1 MLDKGVD
8 RVPLRQ
14 PGRISRFVTAVIRL
28 ILPVIAL
35 CAALLLAFCLR
46 DEPVPQLDVLAEI
59 DPRLDPS
66 GWLTMG
72 YVVLPLV
79 FFIINLTSRRYGPD
93 LTFGAVLVSWAL
105 IGGAI
110 GWAFHAG
117 LIRDLEAEIAP
128 YPLALVFFAAMF
140 VGQLAAVLFFDW
152 LRGIPWW
159 HAPFFAA
166 LFAGIVFS
174 SLFHLRSGMVIDEA
188 LGWRVGVEA
197 GIQFAWALGQLL
209 PAWCLRSSIRPLPG
223 LGGA

>member
-8 RVPLRQ
+8 RVPLRR
-14 PGRISRFVTAVIRL
+14 PGRIFRFVTAVTRL

-35 CAALLLAFCLR
+35 CAALLLAFFLR

-66 GWLTMG
+66 DWLTMG

-79 FFIINLTSRRYGPD
+79 FFILNLTSRRYGPD
-93 LTFGAVLVSWAL
+93 LSFGAVLVSWVL

-117 LIRDLEAEIAP
+117 FIRDLEAEIAP
-128 YPLALVFFAAMF
+128 YPLALTFFAAMF
-140 VGQLAAVLFFDW
+140 VGQLVAVLFFDW

-166 LFAGIVFS
+166 LLAGIVFS
-174 SLFHLRSGMVIDEA
+174 LLFHLRSEMVIDEV
-188 LGWRVGVEA
+188 LGWRVAVEA
-197 GIQFAWALGQLL
+197 GIQFAWALGQLV
-209 PAWCLRSSIRPLPG
+209 PVWFLRSSIRPLPG
-223 LGGA
+223 FGGA